1 MILLIDRNSNATWLM
16 TLPLPA
22 VTPKTVAKLTQNS
35 EKQKVLT
42 DIFLVFN
49 IVRLGQLKSLLL
61 EVLPF
66 WKKLSH
72 YLHAVVSIAAVS
84 STHF

>member
-1 MILLIDRNSNATWLM
+1 MWCLMDRHIFFL
-16 TLPLPA
+16 
-22 VTPKTVAKLTQNS
+22 
-35 EKQKVLT
+35 
-42 DIFLVFN
+42 IFLVFN